1 MTGLRPITIDVQ
13 HASDHGEAD
22 VSAMFNGWPATYAD
36 IASGL
41 TFHRSIVSDID
52 DYLNREA
59 GGLTAVIV
67 GASGVG
73 KTTAARQLLQRL
85 LRQGRLCWE
94 HKGEHPLSVAQWTE
108 VMAKLK
114 ADQRHGILLIDDA
127 HSHLQEIGDLI
138 DRAVLEDN
146 SHLKFVLTSTR
157 NHWYPRIKTPNLYRY
172 GKEWLLSQLT
182 HEEIER
188 LLQLVDSNDRIRPL
202 VEPMFS
208 GFSKHERRRRLVDR
222 CEKDFFVCLKNIFAS
237 ESMDDIIL
245 REFAGLEVPYQEI
258 YRYVA
263 AMENAGIRV
272 HRQLVVRLLSIPAD
286 RISAIL
292 DQLTDIIH
300 EYDVDSKEGIFGWR
314 SRHAVIAG
322 IITKFKF
329 NDTQKT
335 IDLFEKVIASINP
348 TFDIE
353 IRTIRELCNVDT
365 GLPRIPDKEVHN
377 RLLRRMMSVAPGERV
392 PRHRLIRNLIETGA
406 FEKAETEIRIFTKD
420 FGPDGPVHR
429 YKVNLMV
436 ARAMRTP
443 GILEEDR
450 IAILR
455 QAQEF
460 AVAGCERYPNN
471 KSMLSAY
478 AELGIAYYKKTAS
491 LAYFDEAMAK
501 LKEAEERNADPEI
514 TKRIVRYERRMAGQ
528 LYDIVDA
535 ELD

>member
-1 MTGLRPITIDVQ
+1 L
-13 HASDHGEAD
+13 AKA
-22 VSAMFNGWPATYAD
+22 
-36 IASGL
+36 
-41 TFHRSIVSDID
+41 
-52 DYLNREA
+52 
-59 GGLTAVIV
+59 
-67 GASGVG
+67 
-73 KTTAARQLLQRL
+73 K
-85 LRQGRLCWE
+85 LRQGKLCWE
-94 HKGEHPLSVAQWTE
+94 HKGEHHLSVAQWTE

-114 ADQRHGILLIDDA
+114 ADNREGILFVDDA
-127 HSHLQEIGDLI
+127 HSHLQELNDLI
-138 DRAVLEDN
+138 DRAVLED
-146 SHLKFVLTSTR
+146 SAHLKFVLASTR
-157 NHWYPRIKTPNLYRY
+157 NHWYPRIKTPNLYRH
-172 GKEWLLSQLT
+172 GKEWVLSRLT

-188 LLQLVDSNDRIRPL
+188 LLQLVDSNERIRPL

-237 ESMDDIIL
+237 ESLDDIIL
-245 REFAGLEVPYQEI
+245 REFAGLEPPYQEI
-258 YRYVA
+258 YRCVA

-272 HRQLVVRLLSIPAD
+272 HRQLVVRLLGIPAG
-286 RISAIL
+286 RIPTVL
-292 DQLTDIIH
+292 GQLTDIIH
-300 EYDVDSKEGIFGWR
+300 EYDVDTKEGIYGWR

-322 IITKFKF
+322 IIAKFKF
-329 NDTQKT
+329 TDIQKT
-335 IDLFEKVIASINP
+335 VDLFEKVIGSINP

-365 GLPRIPDKEVHN
+365 GLPRIPDKEIQN

-392 PRHRLIRNLIETGA
+392 PRHRLIRNLIEANA

-429 YKVNLMV
+429 YKVNLKV

-450 IAILR
+450 IVILDE
-455 QAQEF
+455 AQEL

-471 KSMLSAY
+471 KNMLSAY

-491 LAYFDEAMAK
+491 LSYFDDAIAK

-514 TKRIVRYERRMAGQ
+514 TKTIVRYERRMAGHMH
-528 LYDIVDA
+528 DKVDM